1 MTNHSTLMTA
11 IRRTLQLGA
20 IATAVLCT
28 TPMVCAADVTIADGT
43 IVAVDAGNK
52 VRLVYA
58 VSAEG
63 KPAAAPKTIA
73 GTVKRVLVD
82 AKSLVVSVKEAG
94 REKDVVVKWSD
105 IKELSVDGAKPSSK
119 PTAKPATTTPSK
131 DAAAAPA
138 TGTKTADTKP
148 TDTAAAG
155 DKKTVFIMPWE
166 GTVGIGA
173 RHDEIKRIAAEA
185 DKIGPG
191 QIIVLQI
198 ISPGGLVIEGD
209 KIDETLNEL
218 KTRHR
223 VIAWIKEAISAAAF
237 TSLHCEE
244 IYFMRVGTI
253 GAITMFAGTESIK
266 GAELEAWV
274 KKVGDVAQE
283 AGRSRWIGEA
293 MVTNAPLL
301 SYDRDDDGNVTWYN
315 TLEGKYDLSDAEQNL
330 TLNAD
335 TALHC
340 KFSDGTAD
348 TVEELLAL
356 LHLDNG
362 KAIVSNVG
370 FKIHETW
377 QKTLNDCLED
387 KTRIIRDVMNPAG
400 SDNAAQIG
408 SQIKAIRK
416 LIEWWDKCPP
426 CLQYESPPVP
436 PKEQLEKQIKQLQK
450 QLGEMQ
456 RQNRG

>member
-1 MTNHSTLMTA
+1 MTNMSNPLLAVRRWAA
-11 IRRTLQLGA
+11 IGA
-20 IATAVLCT
+20 FALAVFAMSPVLR
-28 TPMVCAADVTIADGT
+28 AADVTIADGS
-43 IVAVDAGNK
+43 IVAVDVGNK
-52 VRLVYA
+52 VRLVYTP
-58 VSAEG
+58 STDG
-63 KPAAAPKTIA
+63 KPAGAAQTIE
-73 GTVKRVLVD
+73 GTVKRVLMD
-82 AKSLVVSVKEAG
+82 AKAILVTVKSAG
-94 REKDVVVKWSD
+94 REKDVSVKWAD
-105 IKELSVDGAKPSSK
+105 IKELTVAGAKPSVGSAKKTDSTK
-119 PTAKPATTTPSK
+119 PDAGKPAAVSAGK
-131 DAAAAPA
+131 SDGKAAAAPA
-138 TGTKTADTKP
+138 DG
-148 TDTAAAG
+148 
-155 DKKTVFIMPWE
+155 KKTVFIMPWE

-185 DKIGPG
+185 DKLGPG

-274 KKVGDVAQE
+274 KKVGDVTQE

-293 MVTNAPLL
+293 MVTNEPLL
-301 SYDRDDDGNVTWYN
+301 SYDRDDSGNVTWYN
-315 TLEGKYDLSDAEQNL
+315 TLEGKHKLSDEVQNL

-348 TVEELLAL
+348 TVDELLAL
-356 LHLDNG
+356 LHLDKDKVN
-362 KAIVSNVG
+362 VSDIG

-387 KTRIIRDVMNPAG
+387 KIRIIRDAMNPAG
-400 SDNAAQIG
+400 SDDVAQIG
-408 SQIKAIRK
+408 SRIKAINR

-436 PKEQLEKQIKQLQK
+436 PKEELEKEIKNLRK
-450 QLGEMQ
+450 QLGDIQ
-456 RQNRG
+456 RQRRG